1 MELHERLKL
10 ARENAGYETAIEAAE
25 ALGIKYGTYSGH
37 ENGSSGFRSDKGEL
51 YARRFKVRFEWLM
64 REKGP
69 MTDDEAELFAEYVSL
84 LKNASDEARSA
95 ALTTLR
101 LGQRRGGSK

>member
-1 MELHERLKL
+1 MELHQRLKL
-10 ARENAGYETAIEAAE
+10 AREKFGFETAREAAA
-25 ALGIKYGTYSGH
+25 ALGIKYGTYAGH
-37 ENGSSGFRSDKGEL
+37 ENGSSGFRADKGEL

-69 MTDDEAELFAEYVSL
+69 MTDEEADLFAEFLALV
-84 LKNASDEARSA
+84 KNASDEARSA

-101 LGQRRGGSK
+101 LGQRSAGSK